1 MNRTNLTEVNVSD
14 VTSQEDLNQR
24 VRDGALLGTLQAAYT
39 DFHYL
44 RPIWKDTVEAD
55 ALVGVGMTGIGSG
68 AVLGLNLEEA
78 AEEVKK
84 ENARVAGI
92 LGINC
97 AARTTT
103 IKPSGTSSLVLGTS
117 SGVHAYHNTHY
128 IRRMRMGK
136 DEAIYKYLSKEAPQL
151 VEDEFFRPDTQAVV
165 GVVQEAPE
173 GSIVRTE
180 SYVDLLER
188 VKKFNLEWVKKG
200 HRTGANTHNVSCTIS
215 LKVDEWA
222 PCGDWMWHNR
232 HNYNGIS
239 VLPYDGGTYP
249 QMPFEDITKDK
260 YDELVSLVTSIDL
273 TSVTEDEDNTD
284 LTGEAACA
292 GGQCEVK

>member
-1 MNRTNLTEVNVSD
+1 MNVSD

-24 VRDGALLGTLQAAYT
+24 VRDGAFLGTLQAAYT

-55 ALVGVGMTGIGSG
+55 ALIGVGMTGIGSG
-68 AVLGLNLEEA
+68 AVLNLNLKEA

-84 ENARVAGI
+84 ENARIAGI
-92 LGINC
+92 LGINS

-117 SGVHAYHNTHY
+117 SGVHAYHNDFY

-165 GVVQEAPE
+165 GVVQKAPE
-173 GSIVRTE
+173 GSIDRTE
-180 SYVDLLER
+180 HFLDLLER
-188 VKKFNLEWVKKG
+188 VKRFNLEWVRNG
-200 HRTGANTHNVSCTIS
+200 HRSGLNTHNVSCTIS
-215 LKVDEWA
+215 LKAEEWE
-222 PCGDWMWHNR
+222 PCGEWMWDNR
-232 HNYNGIS
+232 HSYNGIS

-249 QMPFEDITKDK
+249 QMPFEDITEEQYEEMYK
-260 YDELVSLVTSIDL
+260 LVTDIDL
-273 TSVTEDEDNTD
+273 TAVKEEEDNTD

-292 GGQCEVK
+292 AGGCAI